1 MTGFFKIQ
9 NRNTFKFKKK
19 KSSKLKTVVF
29 TQNVSSSSGNTSKS
43 LTNENTVIHNTE
55 NSEGSR

>member
-9 NRNTFKFKKK
+9 NRNTFKFKK